1 MPVLPSE
8 AIFRLLSPSF
18 IITAQVRIVFVVCD
32 VSWCAR
38 LDPGGSDRAKFKKG
52 VTPISTETIV
62 SIVLS
67 LIVGA
72 VVGAGVFELF
82 RRRVTGAKQAEA
94 EELAKQ
100 VVQNAQR
107 EAENV
112 LKEARFEA
120 KDLAFKAKS
129 EFEQEQKA
137 KLGELSGVEKRLIQ
151 REGVLDGKLTAVEKR
166 ESEARKREQDF
177 AKREEGLAAKETA
190 CAKAEREHRE
200 ALERVA
206 GMTAEEA
213 KKQLIVEME
222 SQAKLD
228 AVGIAKRTIEEAREN
243 AEREAREIIT
253 SSIQRVVRDYVS
265 ESTISVVPIPND
277 AMKGRIIGR
286 EGRNIRALEAATG
299 IDLIIDETPEAVI
312 ISGFDP
318 LRREIAKV
326 SLERLMHDGR
336 IHPTR
341 IEEIVEKVK
350 VDIDKLMYEEAEK
363 IIFELGLSDFN
374 PELIK
379 VLGRLKY
386 RTSYGQ
392 NNLYH
397 AREASYIC
405 GIMASELGLDVKLAR
420 RGALLHDIGKAVSHE
435 EEGPHAMLGAEI
447 AKKYGESAKIVNA
460 IAAHHEQV
468 EPICP
473 ESVLVAAAEALSAA
487 RPGARREA
495 LESYVKRLEKL
506 ESLATGH
513 KGVQKAYAIQAGRE
527 IRVIV
532 RQEDITDSESFQLSR
547 ELAKK
552 IEQELT
558 YPGQIKVTVIRESR
572 YVEYAK

>member
-1 MPVLPSE
+1 MQ
-8 AIFRLLSPSF
+8 
-18 IITAQVRIVFVVCD
+18 III
-32 VSWCAR
+32 
-38 LDPGGSDRAKFKKG
+38 G
-52 VTPISTETIV
+52 
-62 SIVLS
+62 
-67 LIVGA
+67 IVGA
-72 VVGAGVFELF
+72 LIGVAIYELI
-82 RRRVTGAKQAEA
+82 RRSSNAARRAQEEEQARQ
-94 EELAKQ
+94 L
-100 VVQNAQR
+100 VQNAQR
-107 EAENV
+107 EAENII
-112 LKEARFEA
+112 KEARLEA
-120 KDLAFKAKS
+120 KDLVLQSKAELEK
-129 EFEQEQKA
+129 EQKA
-137 KLGELSGVEKRLIQ
+137 RLAELSAAEKRLVQ
-151 REGVLDGKLTAVEKR
+151 REEAIDKRIAVLDKRDSDVQKREQELVKREEKLTAK
-166 ESEARKREQDF
+166 EASCMQ
-177 AKREEGLAAKETA
+177 
-190 CAKAEREHRE
+190 AEREHRE

-206 GMTAEEA
+206 GMTGEEA
-213 KKQLIVEME
+213 KKQLLQEME
-222 SQAKLD
+222 SQARLE
-228 AVGIAKRTIEEAREN
+228 AAGIAKRTLEEAREN

-253 SSIQRVVRDYVS
+253 NSIQRVVRDYVS

-286 EGRNIRALEAATG
+286 EGRNIRAIEAATG

-350 VDIDKLMYEEAEK
+350 TEIDKLMYEEAEK
-363 IIFELGLSDFN
+363 IIFELGLSDFH
-374 PELIK
+374 PEIIK

-435 EEGPHAMLGAEI
+435 EEGPHAMLGAEL
-447 AKKYGESAKIVNA
+447 AKKYGESEKIVNA

-506 ESLATGH
+506 ESLAH
-513 KGVQKAYAIQAGRE
+513 AQKGVQKAYAIQAGRE

-532 RQEDITDSESFQLSR
+532 RQEDMTDAESFQLSR
-547 ELAKK
+547 DLAKK

-572 YVEYAK
+572 FVEYAK

>member
-1 MPVLPSE
+1 M
-8 AIFRLLSPSF
+8 
-18 IITAQVRIVFVVCD
+18 
-32 VSWCAR
+32 
-38 LDPGGSDRAKFKKG
+38 
-52 VTPISTETIV
+52 
-62 SIVLS
+62 
-67 LIVGA
+67 
-72 VVGAGVFELF
+72 GAGVFELV
-82 RRRVTGAKQAEA
+82 RRTMAGTKQAEM
-94 EELAKQ
+94 EEQTKQ
-100 VVQNAQR
+100 VVQNARR
-107 EAENV
+107 EAENI
-112 LKEARFEA
+112 LKEATFEA
-120 KDLAFKAKS
+120 KDLAFQAKS
-129 EFEQEQKA
+129 ELEKEQKD
-137 KLGELSGVEKRLIQ
+137 KLGELSAVEKRLVQKEETLDRKIATLEN
-151 REGVLDGKLTAVEKR
+151 REGEIHR
-166 ESEARKREQDF
+166 REQELVR
-177 AKREEGLAAKETA
+177 REGGLSLKEAA
-190 CAKAEREHRE
+190 CAKAEQEHRE
-200 ALERVA
+200 SLERVA
-206 GMTAEEA
+206 GMTADEA
-213 KKQLIVEME
+213 KKQLIVAME
-222 SQAKLD
+222 SQARLD
-228 AVGIAKRTIEEAREN
+228 AAGIAKRTIEEAREN

-253 SSIQRVVRDYVS
+253 TSIQRVVRDYVS

-286 EGRNIRALEAATG
+286 EGRNIRAIEAATG

-326 SLERLMHDGR
+326 SLERLMQDGR

-341 IEEIVEKVK
+341 IEEIVGKVK
-350 VDIDKLMYEEAEK
+350 ADIDKLMYEEAEK
-363 IIFELGLSDFN
+363 IIFELGLSDFH
-374 PELIK
+374 PEVIK
-379 VLGRLKY
+379 ILGRLKY

-397 AREASYIC
+397 AREAAYIC
-405 GIMASELGLDVKLAR
+405 GMMASELSLDVRLAR

-447 AKKYGESAKIVNA
+447 AKKYGESPEIVNA

-506 ESLATGH
+506 ESLAMGQ

-532 RQEDITDSESFQLSR
+532 RHEDITDADSFQLSR

>member
-1 MPVLPSE
+1 MSTSMLLY
-8 AIFRLLSPSF
+8 IFVGLIGALLGVGVYELVRRSSL
-18 IITAQVRIVFVVCD
+18 TAK
-32 VSWCAR
+32 
-38 LDPGGSDRAKFKKG
+38 RA
-52 VTPISTETIV
+52 
-62 SIVLS
+62 
-67 LIVGA
+67 
-72 VVGAGVFELF
+72 
-82 RRRVTGAKQAEA
+82 QEA
-94 EELAKQ
+94 EQ
-100 VVQNAQR
+100 SRQTIQNAQR
-107 EAENV
+107 EAENIV
-112 LKEARFEA
+112 KEAKLEA
-120 KDLAFKAKS
+120 KDLIFQSKAES
-129 EFEQEQKA
+129 EKEQKA
-137 KLGELSGVEKRLIQ
+137 KLSELATAEKRLVQ
-151 REGVLDGKLTAVEKR
+151 REEAIDKRIGALDKR
-166 ESEARKREQDF
+166 DAEGQKREQELI
-177 AKREEGLAAKETA
+177 KKEERLIGKEAA
-190 CAKAEREHRE
+190 CAQAEREHRE

-206 GMTAEEA
+206 GMTADEA
-213 KKQLIVEME
+213 RRQLLQELE
-222 SQAKLD
+222 SQARLD
-228 AVGIAKRTIEEAREN
+228 AAGIAKRTLEEAREN

-253 SSIQRVVRDYVS
+253 TSIQRVVRDYVS

-286 EGRNIRALEAATG
+286 EGRNIRAIEAATG

-363 IIFELGLSDFN
+363 IIFELGLSDFH

-405 GIMASELGLDVKLAR
+405 GIMASELGLDVRLAR

-447 AKKYGESAKIVNA
+447 AKKYGESEKIVNA

-468 EPICP
+468 PPICP

-506 ESLATGH
+506 ESLAH
-513 KGVQKAYAIQAGRE
+513 AQKGVQKAYAIQAGRE

-532 RQEDITDSESFQLSR
+532 RQEDVTDSESFQLSR

-572 YVEYAK
+572 YIEYAK

>member
-1 MPVLPSE
+1 MSTSMLLH
-8 AIFRLLSPSF
+8 IFVGLIGALLGVGVYELVRRSSL
-18 IITAQVRIVFVVCD
+18 TAK
-32 VSWCAR
+32 
-38 LDPGGSDRAKFKKG
+38 RA
-52 VTPISTETIV
+52 
-62 SIVLS
+62 
-67 LIVGA
+67 
-72 VVGAGVFELF
+72 
-82 RRRVTGAKQAEA
+82 QEA
-94 EELAKQ
+94 EQ
-100 VVQNAQR
+100 SRQTIQNAQR
-107 EAENV
+107 EAENIV
-112 LKEARFEA
+112 KEAKLEA
-120 KDLAFKAKS
+120 KDLIFQSKAES
-129 EFEQEQKA
+129 EREQKA
-137 KLGELSGVEKRLIQ
+137 KLSELATAEKRLVQ
-151 REGVLDGKLTAVEKR
+151 REEAIDKRIGALDKRDVEGQ
-166 ESEARKREQDF
+166 KREQELI
-177 AKREEGLAAKETA
+177 KKEERLIGKEAA
-190 CAKAEREHRE
+190 CAQAEREHRE

-206 GMTAEEA
+206 GMTADEA
-213 KKQLIVEME
+213 RRQLLQELE
-222 SQAKLD
+222 SQARLD
-228 AVGIAKRTIEEAREN
+228 AAGIAKRTLEEAREN

-253 SSIQRVVRDYVS
+253 TSIQRVVRDYVS

-286 EGRNIRALEAATG
+286 EGRNIRAIEAATG

-363 IIFELGLSDFN
+363 IIFELGLSDFH

-405 GIMASELGLDVKLAR
+405 GIMASELGLDVRLAR

-447 AKKYGESAKIVNA
+447 AKKYGESEKIVNA

-468 EPICP
+468 PPICP

-506 ESLATGH
+506 ESLAH
-513 KGVQKAYAIQAGRE
+513 AQKGVQKAYAIQAGRE

-532 RQEDITDSESFQLSR
+532 RQEDVTDSESFQLSR

-572 YVEYAK
+572 YIEYAK

>member
-1 MPVLPSE
+1 MSTSMLLY
-8 AIFRLLSPSF
+8 IFVGLIGALLGVGVYELVRRSSL
-18 IITAQVRIVFVVCD
+18 TAK
-32 VSWCAR
+32 
-38 LDPGGSDRAKFKKG
+38 RA
-52 VTPISTETIV
+52 
-62 SIVLS
+62 
-67 LIVGA
+67 
-72 VVGAGVFELF
+72 
-82 RRRVTGAKQAEA
+82 QEA
-94 EELAKQ
+94 EQ
-100 VVQNAQR
+100 SRQTIQNAQR
-107 EAENV
+107 ESENIV
-112 LKEARFEA
+112 KEAKLEA
-120 KDLAFKAKS
+120 KDLIFQSKAELEK
-129 EFEQEQKA
+129 EQKA
-137 KLGELSGVEKRLIQ
+137 KLLELATAEKRLVQ
-151 REGVLDGKLTAVEKR
+151 REEAIDKRIGSLDKR
-166 ESEARKREQDF
+166 DAEGQKREQELI
-177 AKREEGLAAKETA
+177 KKEERLLGKEAA
-190 CAKAEREHRE
+190 CAQAEREHRE

-206 GMTAEEA
+206 GMTADEA
-213 KKQLIVEME
+213 KRQLVQEME
-222 SQAKLD
+222 SQARLD
-228 AVGIAKRTIEEAREN
+228 AAGIAKRTLEEAREN

-253 SSIQRVVRDYVS
+253 TSIQRVVRDYVS

-286 EGRNIRALEAATG
+286 EGRNIRAIEAATG

-363 IIFELGLSDFN
+363 IIFELGLSDFH

-405 GIMASELGLDVKLAR
+405 GIMASELGLDVRLAR

-447 AKKYGESAKIVNA
+447 AKKYGESEKIVNA

-468 EPICP
+468 PPICP

-506 ESLATGH
+506 ESLAH
-513 KGVQKAYAIQAGRE
+513 AQKGVQKAYAIQAGRE

-532 RQEDITDSESFQLSR
+532 RQEDVTDSESFQLSR

-572 YVEYAK
+572 YIEYAK

>member
-1 MPVLPSE
+1 MSV
-8 AIFRLLSPSF
+8 
-18 IITAQVRIVFVVCD
+18 VRD
-32 VSWCAR
+32 VSWCAW
-38 LDPGGSDRAKFKKG
+38 LGPSGSGLAKFKKG
-52 VTPISTETIV
+52 VTPISTETVV

-72 VVGAGVFELF
+72 VIGAGVFELL
-82 RRRVTGAKQAEA
+82 RRRVSGAKQAEA

-166 ESEARKREQDF
+166 ESEARRREQDF
-177 AKREEGLAAKETA
+177 AKREEGLAAKEAA

-222 SQAKLD
+222 SQARLD

-532 RQEDITDSESFQLSR
+532 RQEDITDAESFQLSR

-558 YPGQIKVTVIRESR
+558 SPGQIKVTVIRESR

>member
-1 MPVLPSE
+1 M
-8 AIFRLLSPSF
+8 
-18 IITAQVRIVFVVCD
+18 
-32 VSWCAR
+32 
-38 LDPGGSDRAKFKKG
+38 
-52 VTPISTETIV
+52 TPISTETIV

-72 VVGAGVFELF
+72 VVGAGVFELL

-177 AKREEGLAAKETA
+177 AKREEGLAAKEAA

-277 AMKGRIIGR
+277 AMKGGSLVVKGAISAPWKRR
-286 EGRNIRALEAATG
+286 QALT
-299 IDLIIDETPEAVI
+299 
-312 ISGFDP
+312 S
-318 LRREIAKV
+318 
-326 SLERLMHDGR
+326 SLM
-336 IHPTR
+336 
-341 IEEIVEKVK
+341 K
-350 VDIDKLMYEEAEK
+350 
-363 IIFELGLSDFN
+363 
-374 PELIK
+374 
-379 VLGRLKY
+379 RLK
-386 RTSYGQ
+386 
-392 NNLYH
+392 
-397 AREASYIC
+397 
-405 GIMASELGLDVKLAR
+405 
-420 RGALLHDIGKAVSHE
+420 
-435 EEGPHAMLGAEI
+435 P
-447 AKKYGESAKIVNA
+447 
-460 IAAHHEQV
+460 
-468 EPICP
+468 
-473 ESVLVAAAEALSAA
+473 
-487 RPGARREA
+487 
-495 LESYVKRLEKL
+495 
-506 ESLATGH
+506 
-513 KGVQKAYAIQAGRE
+513 
-527 IRVIV
+527 
-532 RQEDITDSESFQLSR
+532 
-547 ELAKK
+547 
-552 IEQELT
+552 
-558 YPGQIKVTVIRESR
+558 
-572 YVEYAK
+572 

>member
-1 MPVLPSE
+1 MIRAHPTRSV
-8 AIFRLLSPSF
+8 AGTR
-18 IITAQVRIVFVVCD
+18 A
-32 VSWCAR
+32 
-38 LDPGGSDRAKFKKG
+38 GSSSYDLTVFKKG
-52 VTPISTETIV
+52 VSLISTAIV
-62 SIVLS
+62 VYIILS
-67 LIVGA
+67 VIFGA
-72 VVGAGVFELF
+72 VIGAGVFERV
-82 RRRVTGAKQAEA
+82 RRRMTDAKQAEA
-94 EELAKQ
+94 EDLAKQ

-107 EAENV
+107 EAENI
-112 LKEARFEA
+112 LKEAKFEA
-120 KDLAFKAKS
+120 KDLVFKARS
-129 EFEQEQKA
+129 GFEEEQKA
-137 KLGELSGVEKRLIQ
+137 KLGELSAMEKRLIQ
-151 REGVLDGKLTAVEKR
+151 REGGLDGKLAAMEKR
-166 ESEARKREQDF
+166 DNESRKREADF
-177 AKREEGLAAKETA
+177 AKREEGLTAKESA
-190 CAKAEREHRE
+190 CAKAEREHRD

-206 GMTAEEA
+206 GMTADEA
-213 KKQLIVEME
+213 KKQLILEME

-253 SSIQRVVRDYVS
+253 TSIQRVVRDYVS

-350 VDIDKLMYEEAEK
+350 VDIDKLMYEETEK
-363 IIFELGLSDFN
+363 IIFELGLSDFH

-405 GIMASELGLDVKLAR
+405 GIMASELGLDVRLAR

-447 AKKYGESAKIVNA
+447 AKKYGESPQIVNA

-532 RQEDITDSESFQLSR
+532 RQEDITDAESFQLSR

>member
-1 MPVLPSE
+1 MSTSMLLY
-8 AIFRLLSPSF
+8 IFVGLISALLGVALYEVVRRSSAN
-18 IITAQVRIVFVVCD
+18 TKRAQ
-32 VSWCAR
+32 
-38 LDPGGSDRAKFKKG
+38 
-52 VTPISTETIV
+52 
-62 SIVLS
+62 
-67 LIVGA
+67 
-72 VVGAGVFELF
+72 
-82 RRRVTGAKQAEA
+82 EA
-94 EELAKQ
+94 EQ
-100 VVQNAQR
+100 SRQMIQNAQR
-107 EAENV
+107 EAENIV
-112 LKEARFEA
+112 KEAKLEA
-120 KDLAFKAKS
+120 KDLVFQSKAELEK
-129 EFEQEQKA
+129 EQKA
-137 KLGELSGVEKRLIQ
+137 KLLELATSEKRLVL
-151 REGVLDGKLTAVEKR
+151 REEAIDKRIGVLDKR
-166 ESEARKREQDF
+166 EAEGQKREQELI
-177 AKREEGLAAKETA
+177 KKEERLIAKEAA
-190 CAKAEREHRE
+190 CAQAEREHRE

-206 GMTAEEA
+206 GMTADEA
-213 KKQLIVEME
+213 KKQLLQEME
-222 SQAKLD
+222 SQARLD
-228 AVGIAKRTIEEAREN
+228 AAGIAKRTLEEAREN

-253 SSIQRVVRDYVS
+253 TSIQRVVRDYVS

-286 EGRNIRALEAATG
+286 EGRNIRAIEAATG

-363 IIFELGLSDFN
+363 IIFELGLSDFH

-405 GIMASELGLDVKLAR
+405 GIMASELGLDVRLAR

-447 AKKYGESAKIVNA
+447 AKKYGESEKIVNA

-468 EPICP
+468 PPICP

-506 ESLATGH
+506 ESLAH
-513 KGVQKAYAIQAGRE
+513 AQKGVQKAYAIQAGRE

-532 RQEDITDSESFQLSR
+532 RQEDVTDSESFQLSR

-572 YVEYAK
+572 YIEYAK

>member
-1 MPVLPSE
+1 MCLLLGA
-8 AIFRLLSPSF
+8 AI
-18 IITAQVRIVFVVCD
+18 
-32 VSWCAR
+32 
-38 LDPGGSDRAKFKKG
+38 
-52 VTPISTETIV
+52 
-62 SIVLS
+62 
-67 LIVGA
+67 
-72 VVGAGVFELF
+72 GAGVLEFV
-82 RRRVTGAKQAEA
+82 RRNMAVAKRAEA
-94 EELAKQ
+94 EDQARQ
-100 VVQNAQR
+100 VIQNAQR
-107 EAENV
+107 EAETV
-112 LKEARFEA
+112 VKEAKLEA
-120 KDLAFKAKS
+120 KDLVFQAKT
-129 EFEQEQKA
+129 EAEKEQKA
-137 KLGELSGVEKRLIQ
+137 KQGELAVAEKRLVQ
-151 REGVLDGKLTAVEKR
+151 REENLDRKFGAVEKR
-166 ESEARKREQDF
+166 EAECQKREQELVR
-177 AKREEGLAAKETA
+177 REEGLGRKEAA
-190 CAKAEREHRE
+190 CAKAERDHRE

-213 KKQLIVEME
+213 KKQLMIEME
-222 SQAKLD
+222 SQARLD
-228 AVGIAKRTIEEAREN
+228 AAGIAKRTVEEAREN
-243 AEREAREIIT
+243 AEREAREIIAR
-253 SSIQRVVRDYVS
+253 SIQRVVRDYVS

-286 EGRNIRALEAATG
+286 EGRNIRAIEAATG

-341 IEEIVEKVK
+341 IEEVVEKVK
-350 VDIDKLMYEEAEK
+350 TDIDKLMYEEAEK
-363 IIFELGLSDFN
+363 IIFELGLSDFH

-397 AREASYIC
+397 AREAAYIC

-447 AKKYGESAKIVNA
+447 AKKWGENEKIVNA
-460 IAAHHEQV
+460 IAGHHEQV

-506 ESLATGH
+506 EALAVAY

-532 RQEDITDSESFQLSR
+532 RQEDITDTECFQLSR
-547 ELAKK
+547 DLAKK

-558 YPGQIKVTVIRESR
+558 YPGQIRVTVIRESR

>member
-1 MPVLPSE
+1 MSV
-8 AIFRLLSPSF
+8 
-18 IITAQVRIVFVVCD
+18 VRD
-32 VSWCAR
+32 VSWCAW
-38 LDPGGSDRAKFKKG
+38 LGPSGSGLAKFKKG
-52 VTPISTETIV
+52 VTPISTETVV

-72 VVGAGVFELF
+72 VIGAGVFELL
-82 RRRVTGAKQAEA
+82 RRRVSGAKQAEA

-166 ESEARKREQDF
+166 ESEARRREQDF
-177 AKREEGLAAKETA
+177 AKREEGLAGKEAA

-222 SQAKLD
+222 SQARLD

-532 RQEDITDSESFQLSR
+532 RQEDITDAESFQLSR

>member
-1 MPVLPSE
+1 MSTSMLLY
-8 AIFRLLSPSF
+8 IFVGLIGALLGVGVYELVRRSSL
-18 IITAQVRIVFVVCD
+18 TAK
-32 VSWCAR
+32 
-38 LDPGGSDRAKFKKG
+38 RA
-52 VTPISTETIV
+52 
-62 SIVLS
+62 
-67 LIVGA
+67 
-72 VVGAGVFELF
+72 
-82 RRRVTGAKQAEA
+82 QEA
-94 EELAKQ
+94 EQ
-100 VVQNAQR
+100 SRQTIQNAQR
-107 EAENV
+107 EAENIV
-112 LKEARFEA
+112 KEAKLEA
-120 KDLAFKAKS
+120 KDLIFQSKAELEK
-129 EFEQEQKA
+129 EQKA
-137 KLGELSGVEKRLIQ
+137 KLLELATAEKRLVQ
-151 REGVLDGKLTAVEKR
+151 REEAIDKRIGSLDKR
-166 ESEARKREQDF
+166 DAEGQKREQELI
-177 AKREEGLAAKETA
+177 KKEERLLGKEAA
-190 CAKAEREHRE
+190 CAQAEREHRE

-206 GMTAEEA
+206 GMTADEA
-213 KKQLIVEME
+213 KRQLVQEME
-222 SQAKLD
+222 SQARLD
-228 AVGIAKRTIEEAREN
+228 AAGVAKRTLEEAREN

-253 SSIQRVVRDYVS
+253 TSIQRVVRDYVS

-286 EGRNIRALEAATG
+286 EGRNIRAIEAATG

-341 IEEIVEKVK
+341 IEEIVEKVR

-363 IIFELGLSDFN
+363 IIFELGLSDFH

-405 GIMASELGLDVKLAR
+405 GIMASELGLDVRLAR

-447 AKKYGESAKIVNA
+447 AKKYGENEKIVNA

-468 EPICP
+468 PPICP

-506 ESLATGH
+506 ESLAH
-513 KGVQKAYAIQAGRE
+513 AQKGVQKAYAIQAGRE

-532 RQEDITDSESFQLSR
+532 RQEDVTDSESFQLSR

-572 YVEYAK
+572 YIEYAK

>member
-1 MPVLPSE
+1 MSTSMLLY
-8 AIFRLLSPSF
+8 IFVGLLGALLGVGLYEIVRRSSASAKR
-18 IITAQVRIVFVVCD
+18 AQ
-32 VSWCAR
+32 
-38 LDPGGSDRAKFKKG
+38 
-52 VTPISTETIV
+52 
-62 SIVLS
+62 
-67 LIVGA
+67 
-72 VVGAGVFELF
+72 
-82 RRRVTGAKQAEA
+82 EA
-94 EELAKQ
+94 EQ
-100 VVQNAQR
+100 SRQMIQNAQR
-107 EAENV
+107 EAENIV
-112 LKEARFEA
+112 KEAKLEA
-120 KDLAFKAKS
+120 KDLIFQSKS
-129 EFEQEQKA
+129 ELEKEQKA
-137 KLGELSGVEKRLIQ
+137 KLLELASAEKRLVQ
-151 REGVLDGKLTAVEKR
+151 REEAIEKR
-166 ESEARKREQDF
+166 IGVVDKRDAEAQKREHELM
-177 AKREEGLAAKETA
+177 KKEEGLIAKEAA
-190 CAKAEREHRE
+190 CAQAERDHRE

-206 GMTAEEA
+206 GMTADEA
-213 KKQLIVEME
+213 KKQLLQEME
-222 SQAKLD
+222 SQARLD
-228 AVGIAKRTIEEAREN
+228 AAGIAKRTLEEAREN

-253 SSIQRVVRDYVS
+253 TSIQRVVRDYVS

-286 EGRNIRALEAATG
+286 EGRNIRAIEAATG

-363 IIFELGLSDFN
+363 IIFELGLSDFH

-405 GIMASELGLDVKLAR
+405 GIMASELGLDVRLAR

-447 AKKYGESAKIVNA
+447 AKKYGESEKIVNA

-468 EPICP
+468 PPICP

-506 ESLATGH
+506 ESLAH
-513 KGVQKAYAIQAGRE
+513 AQKGVQKAYAIQAGRE

-532 RQEDITDSESFQLSR
+532 RQEDVTDSESFQLSR

-572 YVEYAK
+572 YIEYAK

>member
-1 MPVLPSE
+1 MPV
-8 AIFRLLSPSF
+8 
-18 IITAQVRIVFVVCD
+18 VRD
-32 VSWCAR
+32 VSRCVW
-38 LDPGGSDRAKFKKG
+38 LGPSGSGLAKFKKG
-52 VTPISTETIV
+52 VTPISTETVV

-72 VVGAGVFELF
+72 VVGAGVFELL
-82 RRRVTGAKQAEA
+82 RRRVAGAKQAEA

-137 KLGELSGVEKRLIQ
+137 KLGELSVVEKRLIQ

-166 ESEARKREQDF
+166 ENEARRREQDF
-177 AKREEGLAAKETA
+177 AKREEGLAAKEAA

-213 KKQLIVEME
+213 KKQLIIEME
-222 SQAKLD
+222 SQARLD